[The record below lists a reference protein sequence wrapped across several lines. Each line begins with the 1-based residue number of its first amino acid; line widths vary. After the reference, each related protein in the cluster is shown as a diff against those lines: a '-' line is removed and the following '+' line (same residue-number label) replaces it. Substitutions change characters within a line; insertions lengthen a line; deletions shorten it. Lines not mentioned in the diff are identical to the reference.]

1 MIIKIIQVEG
11 WACGFAGSDTI
22 SSSVFSGAK
31 GAAHCVPTHSPLWIF
46 GKGMSQTAY
55 SLGIRAPPVLP
66 SPSSGRL
73 AGPVGSC
80 IA

>member
-31 GAAHCVPTHSPLWIF
+31 GAAHCAPTHGPLWIF
-46 GKGMSQTAY
+46 GKGMS
-55 SLGIRAPPVLP
+55 
-66 SPSSGRL
+66 
-73 AGPVGSC
+73 
-80 IA
+80 